1 MLKHYGIDRSQAM
14 AFGDGNNDIEMLKAG
29 MTLSYMVNDEYDF
42 FINFSK
48 GDDVKQ
54 KLKEEFRYAF

>member
-1 MLKHYGIDRSQAM
+1 MNVLRKFLGEDDSDNWFVVCHNESKVKENEYG
-14 AFGDGNNDIEMLKAG
+14 
-29 MTLSYMVNDEYDF
+29 F

>member
-1 MLKHYGIDRSQAM
+1 
-14 AFGDGNNDIEMLKAG
+14 MLKAG
-29 MTLSYMVNDEYDF
+29 MTLSYMVNDEYGF

-54 KLKEEFRYAF
+54 KLKEEFRSAF

>member
-1 MLKHYGIDRSQAM
+1 MEL
-14 AFGDGNNDIEMLKAG
+14 LKAG
-29 MTLSYMVNDEYDF
+29 MVLSYAVNDEYGF
-42 FINFSK
+42 FISFNK

>member
-1 MLKHYGIDRSQAM
+1 
-14 AFGDGNNDIEMLKAG
+14 
-29 MTLSYMVNDEYDF
+29 MVNDEYGF
-42 FINFSK
+42 FINFNK